1 MWKLFFKNLFLIPLK
16 LIIYALGFFVLMC
29 FITAIF
35 AIGTPAFIVIGAGLF
50 LWYCYWKAATEQ
62 KAKEAYERRK
72 ILGYLDDNLNLL
84 YYHYARKNDKKV
96 ETFKNEFKKLME
108 SYEQQFG
115 QDSYYTSYLERYK
128 ITINEE
134 NWIHYD

>member
-1 MWKLFFKNLFLIPLK
+1 MI
-16 LIIYALGFFVLMC
+16 
-29 FITAIF
+29 
-35 AIGTPAFIVIGAGLF
+35 
-50 LWYCYWKAATEQ
+50 
-62 KAKEAYERRK
+62 
-72 ILGYLDDNLNLL
+72 NLL